1 MDSYFLVSAS
11 RSWLV
16 PHESRMTWLG
26 CSKSPLIKLLKMQQK
41 QRSLRIEQ
49 IICSKGLPKIT
60 VFLDSKI
67 SLLDY
72 IWAALSVWDLHCDQG
87 FCSFSLSPIK
97 VLQEILTSCF
107 CIPSH
112 AGIFQLYTVLSM
124 RCHFCRKKKEARNM
138 EKRLLSNVSDMTEV
152 LNDIEVDC
160 TKQELLAGWH

>member
-107 CIPSH
+107 CLPMLGFFSFTLFCQWD
-112 AGIFQLYTVLSM
+112 AIFGG
-124 RCHFCRKKKEARNM
+124 KKEARNM